1 MHSMISGTKASL
13 IMSDGVLE
21 ALRGCGLFA
30 LFLIVIPVGL
40 SAAGL
45 AINYI
50 KKRRKNHERK
60 SEVHHP
66 L

>member
-1 MHSMISGTKASL
+1 MTSMTSGARAFS

-30 LFLIVIPVGL
+30 LFLIVIPVGGFTADL
-40 SAAGL
+40 L
-45 AINYI
+45 KNYF
-50 KKRRKNHERK
+50 KKRRQNHERK

-66 L
+66 V

>member
-1 MHSMISGTKASL
+1 MHSMISGPKASS

-30 LFLIVIPVGL
+30 LFLIVIPVGVFTADL
-40 SAAGL
+40 VK
-45 AINYI
+45 NYI
-50 KKRRKNHERK
+50 KKRRKNHDK

>member
-1 MHSMISGTKASL
+1 
-13 IMSDGVLE
+13 MSDGVLE

-30 LFLIVIPVGL
+30 LFFIVIPVGVFTADL
-40 SAAGL
+40 VK
-45 AINYI
+45 NYI
-50 KKRRKNHERK
+50 KKRRKNHER